1 MSRREFSKAVKR
13 DAFARANGL
22 CEGKGCGAKL
32 TIGKYHYDHRIPD
45 ALGGE
50 PELWNCEV
58 LCVPCHSAKTR
69 TKDVPAIAKT
79 KRIQDRQKGI
89 KKPRTMLSWRKFNGE
104 VVRAARER

>member
-13 DAFARANGL
+13 EAFARANGV
-22 CEGKGCGAKL
+22 CEGNDCGAKL

-58 LCVPCHSAKTR
+58 LCVPCHSAKT
-69 TKDVPAIAKT
+69 TKADVPAIAKT

-89 KKPRTMLSWRKFNGE
+89 KKPRSMLGWRKFNGE
-104 VVRAARER
+104 IVRASRER